1 MTTAQTT
8 DSEQGRQEPGGR
20 TLDMNL
26 EVVVIPVSDVD
37 RAKDF
42 YASLGWRFDVDRK
55 GTGFASCSS
64 RPLAP
69 GVRSSSGRTSAAV
82 PPGGGDD
89 LYLTVVDA
97 AVAHDDLVQKGI
109 AVEDT
114 YHCDSGTSC
123 RFDSAASGRVAG
135 VSPDRASYGSFCRFE
150 DPDGNRWLLQEV
162 TARAPGRMPADETS
176 FGSVRSLAAAMRRAS
191 KAHGEHEARIGAADE
206 NWPDWYA
213 QYMVSEQAGTDL
225 PS

>member
-1 MTTAQTT
+1 MTTAQT
-8 DSEQGRQEPGGR
+8 DSEQGRREPGER
-20 TLDMNL
+20 TLDMHL
-26 EVVVIPVSDVD
+26 EVVVIPVSNVD

-42 YASLGWRFDVDRK
+42 YASLGWRLDVDRK
-55 GTGFASCSS
+55 WDGLRLVQFTPPGSGCSIQF
-64 RPLAP
+64 
-69 GVRSSSGRTSAAV
+69 GENVSSV

-89 LYLTVVDA
+89 LYLSVVDA
-97 AVAHDDLVQKGI
+97 AVAHDDLVQRGI

-123 RFDSAASGRVAG
+123 RFDSAASGRVSG
-135 VSPDRASYGSFCRFE
+135 VSPDRASYGSFCRFQ

-162 TARAPGRMPADETS
+162 TARAPGRMTADQTS
-176 FGSVRSLAAAMRRAS
+176 FGSVRSLADAMRRAS

-213 QYMVSEQAGTDL
+213 QYMVSEQAGTEL
-225 PS
+225 PL